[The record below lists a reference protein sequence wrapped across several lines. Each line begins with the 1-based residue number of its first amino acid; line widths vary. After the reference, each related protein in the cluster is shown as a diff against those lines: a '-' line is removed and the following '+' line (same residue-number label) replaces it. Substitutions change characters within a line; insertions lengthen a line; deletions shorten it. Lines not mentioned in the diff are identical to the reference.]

1 MEISIGIYYSRIFI
15 WRRKRFVISVKLET
29 QQIEGS
35 IQHFNLFRNKS
46 LGYILGQKKI
56 LKYKGEAMKSNNIQ
70 AVKYMSILQVR
81 MHSLPRSTKVLITI
95 FIIMNFYLY

>member
-46 LGYILGQKKI
+46 LGYILEQKKK